1 MNVINTEPNFA
12 KAIEAEA
19 AKELAQEKAT
29 AAKSKIKDS
38 LKRIAAAEKVLQN
51 LQDEHAVLLADIA
64 S

>member
-1 MNVINTEPNFA
+1 MNIVNTEPNFA
-12 KAIEAEA
+12 KAVEAEA

-51 LQDEHAVLLADIA
+51 LKDEHAVLLADIA